1 MYINI
6 GKDLQNRLQDIIN
19 KVTEKQNVILD
30 VTFYPKD
37 CRVIFRN
44 NDERKTYKAV
54 IYYDKL
60 NTDINLK
67 DNVFIKRHYDRRY
80 ESLH

>member
-30 VTFYPKD
+30 VTFYCHD

-44 NDERKTYKAV
+44 NDERKTYKAI
-54 IYYDKL
+54 IYYDTL

-67 DNVFIKRHYDRRY
+67 DNVSIKRHYDRKY